1 MKRIL
6 ALFAFVCLLA
16 CNSFASAIPLTGTI
30 SLPDGTKLTG
40 TVRLT
45 LSIAGARDTTNNN
58 IIVAQSVQFRVQ
70 QGTLQ
75 SSAQVV
81 PNDVLQPA
89 NTWYTAEYFTAS
101 GQRVARQNFY
111 ISGSQFDLGSATPT
125 PVTTSNLNFGY
136 FTGLTNVTTALFNN
150 RATCQRSGASAGV
163 KIAAAAAAVSSGGI
177 ADCTDLVGAQSIT
190 QDITIPAGVTLLLG
204 AATFTISTNSQIKM
218 GNNSAIIGLSPEL
231 TIIKST
237 TTTAQNGVITNSDL
251 INGNTNL
258 KVTDLTI
265 QRTQVKAGS
274 FFELIKFKNSQ
285 YVWIQRTRGIMV
297 GTGAG
302 SGKGYH
308 CEACS
313 YVWIDHNYLEN
324 AEDNFISMTW
334 SGVRSNGYASIDH
347 NDLKISGNWVHSSIV
362 VTADHATITNNALI
376 ATAGFVPTLVELGD
390 AVDDIAI
397 SGNISINAGLVLARS
412 GTNFK
417 ISNNQGFFASSGGAG
432 INLDSAGGVQSGHT
446 VIGNR
451 IQNGRI
457 RVVKTTNAIHDI
469 LVSGNEVSGSSSAD
483 FQVDAGASGVTLT
496 GNYAYGGVNGFYV
509 SNTPGITVT
518 NNVSSG
524 ASSDGFLVEL
534 ITTTGSTVAANA
546 SNGSGGYGYK
556 IDQPQ
561 SFSFLDNNGTGNTSG
576 LINVANATVQ
586 GPVPFGNVR
595 FTDTTCGGNFYGNPG
610 STCSKTNGGLSTGF
624 YVKASANTLQ
634 NGWYPMPSMVT
645 GTGTLTFGTINA
657 NTAGNQNVTVTGAV
671 VGDSCY
677 AVPADS
683 PGAGLIWSAWVSAG
697 DTVTVRLGNVTTGNV
712 VTTDRSWRVDCR
724 KN

>member
-1 MKRIL
+1 MKRI
-6 ALFAFVCLLA
+6 FSVVAFVCLLT
-16 CNSFASAIPLTGTI
+16 CSSFASTIPVTGTI
-30 SLPDGTKLTG
+30 SLPDGSKLTG

-45 LSIAGARDTTNNN
+45 LSYSAARDTTNNN
-58 IIVAQSVQFRVQ
+58 VVVAQSVLFRVQ

-75 SSAQVV
+75 SSAQIV

-89 NTWYTAEYFTAS
+89 NTWYTAEYFTSS
-101 GQRVARQNFY
+101 GARVAQAHFY
-111 ISGSQFDLGSATPT
+111 ISGQTFDLGSATPT
-125 PVTTSNLNFGY
+125 PATTSNLNFGY
-136 FTGLTNVTTALFNN
+136 FTGLTNVTTASFNN

-163 KIAAAAAAVSSGGI
+163 KIVAALAAVSSGGI
-177 ADCTDLVGAQSIT
+177 ADCTDLQGAQSIT
-190 QDITIPAGVTLLLG
+190 QNITIPAGVTLLLG

-218 GNNSAIIGLSPEL
+218 SSSTALVGLGPEL
-231 TIIKST
+231 TVIKST
-237 TTTAQNGVITNSDL
+237 ETGDQNGVITNADL
-251 INGNTNL
+251 TNGNTNL

-265 QRTQVKAGS
+265 QRTQVKAAS

-285 YVWIQRTRGIMV
+285 YVWIERTRGIMV
-297 GTGAG
+297 GTSAG

-308 CEACS
+308 CEGCT

-324 AEDNFISMTW
+324 GEDSFISMTW

-347 NDLKISGNWVHSSIV
+347 NDFKLSGNWVHSSIL
-362 VTADHATITNNALI
+362 VTADHATVTGNTLA
-376 ATAGFVPTLVELGD
+376 AGAGFVANLVELGD
-390 AVDDIAI
+390 AVDDVSID
-397 SGNISINAGLVLARS
+397 GNISINANLLLARS
-412 GTNFK
+412 GTNFR
-417 ISNNQGFFASSGGAG
+417 ITNNQVFFASTGGGG

-469 LVSGNEVSGSSSAD
+469 LISGNEVSGSSGANY
-483 FQVDAGASGVTLT
+483 QVDAGASGVTLT

-509 SNTPGITVT
+509 SNAPGITVT

-576 LINVANATVQ
+576 LINVLNATVQ

-610 STCSKTNGGLSTGF
+610 STCSKTNGGLSTGL
-624 YVKASANTLQ
+624 YVKGSANTAQ
-634 NGWYPMPSMVT
+634 NGWYPAPSMVT
-645 GTGTLTFGTINA
+645 GTGTLTFGTVNA
-657 NTAGNQNVTVTGAV
+657 NTAGNQNVTVTGAAA
-671 VGDSCY
+671 GDSCY
-677 AVPADS
+677 ATPADT
-683 PGAGLIWSAWVSAG
+683 PGVGLMWSAWVSAG
-697 DTVTVRLGNVTTGNV
+697 DTVTVRLGNITTGNV
-712 VTTDRSWRVDCR
+712 ASTDRSWRVDCR